1 MFVRSY
7 FIQVLLSEVPRHYR
21 SCLLSQGNISR
32 PTLCLVQIELK
43 LRRFRKPTFIGLK
56 SGASCKYLTSI
67 SRVFHKSLFIGM
79 NCRCRLH
86 LKLKELLHYCCLSL
100 VASMGTTIEHY
111 RSGIGCHNNF
121 VKAKDNFSCVRGR
134 FWNVMFYFNV
144 FSLPTLKDVVGHYKL
159 WNEVRVASI
168 SRAFHEYFTSHYLSA

>member
-1 MFVRSY
+1 MKFLGN
-7 FIQVLLSEVPRHYR
+7 IYR
-21 SCLLSQGNISR
+21 SCLLSQGNVSR
-32 PTLCLVQIELK
+32 LSLCLVRIELK

-67 SRVFHKSLFIGM
+67 SRVFHKPVFIGL
-79 NCRCRLH
+79 NCRCGLH

-100 VASMGTTIEHY
+100 AASKGTTIEQC

-134 FWNVMFYFNV
+134 VWNMMLVMFYLNV
-144 FSLPTLKDVVGHYKL
+144 FSLPTLKDVVGHYKS
-159 WNEVRVASI
+159 WNEEMFWLNTNCVLQCFNT
-168 SRAFHEYFTSHYLSA
+168 FHCL